1 MRAHPPGPTD
11 LPLVGATPYYARD
24 PFRFM
29 TDVRDAYGDVATF
42 RLGRQQTYMVTTPTA
57 VERVLVDDADAF
69 SKPDFQTDAMEQLL
83 GQGLLLSEGPFWR
96 EMRQLAQPA
105 FSPGRIA
112 DLTEMMAERADQL
125 VERWEPGEVRDV
137 EAEMARVTVEIIVDA
152 MFGAELGPAR
162 TRRVQENL
170 EPLGRRFEPDPKRA
184 VVPDWLPT
192 AENREYQAAIENLE
206 AVIDD
211 VVAERRADDS
221 DDADDLLGILLAAR
235 ERGDVDERQIRDE
248 MMTMLL
254 AGHDTTALT
263 LTYTWFLLSEHPEA
277 KARVHS
283 EVDEVVGDDRRES
296 DALPSSRRR
305 RRRERPGMEHVREF
319 EYLEWVINESMR
331 LYPPVFTVFRTPKE
345 RVELSGY
352 EMPEGATLMLPQ
364 WGVHRSER
372 FWDDPEKFDPERFS
386 PERRADR
393 PRFAYFPFGG
403 GPRHCIGK
411 HLAMLE
417 ARLIVATVADRY
429 RLEYDRDSPPELAPT
444 LTAHPRDGMPMRVV
458 ERET

>member
-57 VERVLVDDADAF
+57 VEQVLVDDADAF

-235 ERGDVDERQIRDE
+235 ERGDVDEQQIRDE

-254 AGHDTTALT
+254 AGHDTTALA
-263 LTYTWFLLSEHPEA
+263 LTYTWYLLAEHPAVERKLHEEIDDVVDGRPTLGDVRDLSYTRQVLDEA
-277 KARVHS
+277 
-283 EVDEVVGDDRRES
+283 
-296 DALPSSRRR
+296 
-305 RRRERPGMEHVREF
+305 
-319 EYLEWVINESMR
+319 MR
-331 LYPPVFTVFRTPKE
+331 LYPPVYTMFRQTD
-345 RVELSGY
+345 RDVELAGY
-352 EMPEGATLMLPQ
+352 DIAAGSLVMLPQ
-364 WGVHRSER
+364 WAIHRDPR
-372 FWDDPEKFDPERFS
+372 YFDDPETFRPERW
-386 PERRADR
+386 ADADH
-393 PRFAYFPFGG
+393 PTYAYFPFGA
-403 GPRHCIGK
+403 GPRSCIGK
-411 HLAMLE
+411 RFSLTEATMLLATIASE
-417 ARLIVATVADRY
+417 Y
-429 RLEYDRDSPPELAPT
+429 RLRRVDEGALELRGS
-444 LTAHPRDGMPMRVV
+444 LTMHPADGLDVKI
-458 ERET
+458 ERR

>member
-254 AGHDTTALT
+254 AGHDTTALA
-263 LTYTWFLLSEHPEA
+263 LTYTWYLLAEHPAVERKLHEEIDDVVDGRPTLGDVRDLSYTRQVLDEA
-277 KARVHS
+277 
-283 EVDEVVGDDRRES
+283 
-296 DALPSSRRR
+296 
-305 RRRERPGMEHVREF
+305 
-319 EYLEWVINESMR
+319 MR
-331 LYPPVFTVFRTPKE
+331 LYPPVYTMFRQTD
-345 RVELSGY
+345 RDVELAGY
-352 EMPEGATLMLPQ
+352 DIAAGSLVMLPQ
-364 WGVHRSER
+364 WAIHRDPR
-372 FWDDPEKFDPERFS
+372 YFDDPETFRPERW
-386 PERRADR
+386 ADADH
-393 PRFAYFPFGG
+393 PTYAYFPFGA
-403 GPRHCIGK
+403 GPRSCIGK
-411 HLAMLE
+411 RFSLTEATMLLATIASE
-417 ARLIVATVADRY
+417 Y
-429 RLEYDRDSPPELAPT
+429 RLRRVDEGALELRGS
-444 LTAHPRDGMPMRVV
+444 LTMHPADGLDVKI
-458 ERET
+458 ERR

>member
-254 AGHDTTALT
+254 AGHDTTALA
-263 LTYTWFLLSEHPEA
+263 LTYTWYLLAEHPAVER
-277 KARVHS
+277 KLHEEIDDV
-283 EVDEVVGDDRRES
+283 VDGRPTLGDVGDLSYTRQVLDE
-296 DALPSSRRR
+296 A
-305 RRRERPGMEHVREF
+305 
-319 EYLEWVINESMR
+319 MR
-331 LYPPVFTVFRTPKE
+331 LYPPVYTMFRQTD
-345 RVELSGY
+345 RDVELAGY
-352 EMPEGATLMLPQ
+352 DIAAGSLVMLPQ
-364 WGVHRSER
+364 WAIHRDPR
-372 FWDDPEKFDPERFS
+372 YFDDPETFRPERW
-386 PERRADR
+386 ADADH
-393 PRFAYFPFGG
+393 PTYAYFPFGA
-403 GPRHCIGK
+403 GPRSCIGK
-411 HLAMLE
+411 RFSLTEATMLLATIASE
-417 ARLIVATVADRY
+417 Y
-429 RLEYDRDSPPELAPT
+429 RLRRVDEGALELRGS
-444 LTAHPRDGMPMRVV
+444 LTMHPADGLDVKI
-458 ERET
+458 ERR